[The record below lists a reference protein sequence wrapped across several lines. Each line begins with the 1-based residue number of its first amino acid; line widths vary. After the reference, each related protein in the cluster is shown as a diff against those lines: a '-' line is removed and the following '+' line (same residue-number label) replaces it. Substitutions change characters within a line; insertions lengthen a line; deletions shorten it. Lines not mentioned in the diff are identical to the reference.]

1 MPNEFI
7 PYPMSGTDAPI
18 DISFAFG
25 NEKPAGKHGFLKVK
39 GDHFEFEDGTPG
51 RFWGVC
57 INASANF
64 PEHAHAERLAKRLAK
79 MGVNIVRTHQL
90 DAEYCVPNIFQYSR
104 GPLLKSNR
112 KFDPVSLERFDY
124 LIHCLRKEGIYIYL
138 DNMVSRLFREAD
150 GVVKARELG
159 RKACPAAL
167 FNRTL
172 IDLQKEYITN
182 LWTHVNPY
190 TGLAYA
196 DDPAVVMTECI
207 NEGTLFA
214 SKLIEP
220 YLSEFTEGF
229 KKWLEENNEDY
240 SFEGKTMFGGKANF
254 DGTLVRYKVEKE
266 KAFYAELR
274 DHLRSVGVKIP
285 ITGSNYIM
293 HSGMFAANM
302 DMDFCDNHA
311 YFHRLLQPGK
321 GTTWGEKAHQKR
333 LESYA
338 LTSEGDSGQV
348 KIFHMRDLNRPCT
361 VSEWNMTWPNTY
373 RAEGAMVYA
382 AMAALQGIDAVC
394 IHTYSY
400 TAEQNSATQI
410 LGKEVFTDAIG
421 GVPYREGIFCAWN
434 DPAIMGLFYH
444 AALILRRGDVDE
456 SKKRVVVVT
465 DPTRDRERADFL
477 QKEKEPLTEYL
488 KSRYDRMAPCYYA
501 MGEISKIGT
510 ALEVPAEG
518 EADRVFTEPQWPID
532 MASQEACADNG
543 QMYRTWKHNYGWI
556 DTDMSKCV
564 YGSLQKNGKLELDGL
579 SVKCDTDFA
588 VIALSSL
595 TEDPISKADNL
606 LLTTVGRTE
615 NTGAKMVGDLVVEW
629 GGNPVQV
636 EVIKADIE
644 LKTEQKDLVVYSISP
659 EGYIQGNV
667 PTKYEDGVLKFTVGE
682 KWRSMYYLIQIN

>member
-1 MPNEFI
+1 MPTEFI

-64 PEHAHAERLAKRLAK
+64 PEHAHAEKLAKRLSK

-90 DAEYCVPNIFQYSR
+90 DAEYCVPNIFQYQR
-104 GPLLKSNR
+104 GRVIKTTR
-112 KFDPVSLERFDY
+112 QFDPESLDRFDY
-124 LIHCLRKEGIYIYL
+124 LMYCLKKEGIYIYL
-138 DNMVSRLFREAD
+138 DNMVSRQFKTGD
-150 GVVKARELG
+150 GVENAHELS
-159 RKACPAAL
+159 RKAVPASL

-172 IDLQKEYITN
+172 IDLQKEYATN
-182 LWTHVNPY
+182 LWTHVNSY
-190 TGLAYA
+190 TGLAYT
-196 DDPAVVMTECI
+196 DEPAVVMTDCI
-207 NEGTLFA
+207 NEGTMF
-214 SKLIEP
+214 SGTPKEP
-220 YLSEFTEGF
+220 YLSELKEKF
-229 KKWLEENNEDY
+229 KKWVADNNEDY
-240 SFEGKTMFGGKANF
+240 DFEGKAMFGPTTIH
-254 DGTLVRYKVEKE
+254 DGTLIRFKVETE
-266 KAFYAELR
+266 RAYLLEFR
-274 DHLRSVGVKIP
+274 DHLRSIGVKVP

-293 HSGMFAANM
+293 HSGMFAANT

-311 YFHRLLQPGK
+311 YFHRLLKPGV

-348 KIFHMRDLNRPCT
+348 KIFHMRSLDKPCT
-361 VSEWNMTWPNTY
+361 VSEWNMTWPNIY
-373 RAEGAMVYA
+373 RAEGSMLYA

-394 IHTYSY
+394 IHTHSY
-400 TAEQNSATQI
+400 TPEQNSATQV

-421 GVPYREGIFCAWN
+421 GVPYREGIFSAWN

-465 DPTRDRERADFL
+465 DPVRDRERADFL
-477 QKEKEPLTEYL
+477 KKEKAPLNCYLEP
-488 KSRYDRMAPCYYA
+488 RYDRMAPCYYG
-501 MGEISKIGT
+501 MGEVSKIGT
-510 ALEVPAEG
+510 SLKVPAEG

-532 MASQEACADNG
+532 MEAQEVRADNG

-556 DTDMSKCV
+556 DTEMSKCV
-564 YGSLQKNGKLELDGL
+564 YGSLQKNGKLELEGM
-579 SVKCDTDFA
+579 SVKCDTDFG

-595 TEDPISKADNL
+595 SEDPIAKSDNL
-606 LLTTVGRTE
+606 LLTTVGRAE
-615 NTGAKMVGDLVVEW
+615 NTGAKMVGDLMVEL

-636 EVIKADIE
+636 EVIKADIRI
-644 LKTEQKDLVVYSISP
+644 KTERKNLVVYSISP
-659 EGYIQGNV
+659 EGFIQGNV
-667 PTKYEDGVLKFTVGE
+667 PATYEDGVLSFTVGE
-682 KWRSMYYLIQIN
+682 KWRSMYYLIQVN